1 MSERGIL
8 MGEKER
14 NRLKV
19 ISRVIEKDI
28 TQAEAAKTLVLST
41 RQIGRI
47 VKEVTAKGDIGVM
60 HKSLGRESNNKIP
73 EFEKDR
79 ILEIYQRKY
88 NGFGP
93 TFASEKLFERDGIKI
108 SVTTIWKWL
117 TTKGLLKKRKKQRVH
132 RKCRER
138 KEHFGEMV
146 QIDGSHHRWLGKDGR
161 EFVLMGFIDDATSKI
176 YGRFY
181 EYEGTVPILDSFK
194 RYVEQNGLPYSVY
207 VDRHST
213 YKAFSERSLSEFQK
227 VMESLGIIVIHA
239 RSPEAKGRV
248 ERLFETLQDRLV
260 KEMQL
265 RGISTMEEANEYLPE
280 YIEKHN
286 ERFSVTAKKEKDF
299 HTPVSADMKLERLFC
314 MKAEKRIMRDNTVYY
329 DKTYYQIK
337 SKITCSTVMVE
348 KTLKGE
354 IHITKGGEDL
364 RFERLPTKPE
374 RTRLIQK
381 PRLAARR
388 ATVPSLDHPW
398 KTGHLVL
405 SAGDERTKTRIQ
417 NLMN

>member
-1 MSERGIL
+1 MSERGIF

-14 NRLKV
+14 KRLKV
-19 ISRVIEKDI
+19 INRVIEKDI
-28 TQAEAAKTLVLST
+28 TQEEAGQTLKLST
-41 RQIGRI
+41 KQIGRI
-47 VKEVTAKGDIGVM
+47 VKEVREKGDIGVM
-60 HKSLGRESNNKIP
+60 HKSLGRESNNKIS
-73 EFEKDR
+73 EFKKDR

-138 KEHFGEMV
+138 KEHFGQMV

-161 EFVLMGFIDDATSKI
+161 EFVLMGFIDDATSNI

-181 EYEGTVPILDSFK
+181 EYEGTIPILDSFK
-194 RYVEQNGLPYSVY
+194 RYVLQNGLPYSVY

-213 YKAFSERSLSEFQK
+213 YKALSERSLSEFQK

-239 RSPEAKGRV
+239 RSPQAKGRV

-260 KEMQL
+260 KEMKL
-265 RGISTMEEANEYLPE
+265 RGITTMEEANEYLPE
-280 YIEKHN
+280 YIQKHN

-299 HTPVSADMKLERLFC
+299 HIPVSANMNLERLFC
-314 MKAEKRIMRDNTVYY
+314 MTAEKRIMKDNTVYY

-354 IHITKGGEDL
+354 IYITKGGEDL
-364 RFERLPTKPE
+364 RFERLLTKPE
-374 RTRLIQK
+374 KTRLIPK

-388 ATVPSLDHPW
+388 ATVPSLEHPW
-398 KTGHLVL
+398 KTGHLL
-405 SAGDERTKTRIQ
+405 FSTGDERTKTRIQ

>member
-1 MSERGIL
+1 MSERGIF

-14 NRLKV
+14 KRLKV
-19 ISRVIEKDI
+19 ISRVIARDI
-28 TQAEAAKTLVLST
+28 TQEEAAKTLELSE

-47 VKEVTAKGDIGVM
+47 VKEVKANGDIGIM

-93 TFASEKLFERDGIKI
+93 TFASEKLQERDGIKI
-108 SVTTIWKWL
+108 SVTTLWKWL

-138 KEHFGEMV
+138 KEHFGQML

-161 EFVLMGFIDDATSKI
+161 KFVLMGFIDDATSKI
-176 YGRFY
+176 YGHFY
-181 EYEGTVPILDSFK
+181 EYEGTIPILDSFK
-194 RYVEQNGLPYSVY
+194 KYVELNGLPHSVY

-213 YKAFSERSLSEFQK
+213 YKAFSERSLSEFEK

-239 RSPEAKGRV
+239 RSPQAKGRV

-265 RGISTMEEANEYLPE
+265 KGIRTMEEANEYLPE
-280 YIEKHN
+280 YIQKHN

-299 HTPVSADMKLERLFC
+299 HTPVSAEMNLERLFC
-314 MKAEKRIMRDNTVYY
+314 MKAEKRIMKDNTVYY

-354 IHITKGGEDL
+354 IYMTKGGEDL
-364 RFERLPTKPE
+364 RFERLLTKPE

-388 ATVPSLDHPW
+388 ATVPSTDHPW
-398 KTGHLVL
+398 KTGRLVL
-405 SAGDERTKTRIQ
+405 NPEDERTKTRIQ
-417 NLMN
+417 NLMK

>member
-14 NRLKV
+14 KRLKV

-28 TQAEAAKTLVLST
+28 TQEEAAKTLRISD
-41 RQIGRI
+41 RQIRRI
-47 VKEVTAKGDIGVM
+47 VKEVKAKGDIGVM

-73 EFEKDR
+73 EIEKDR
-79 ILEIYQRKY
+79 ILEIYQQKY

-93 TFASEKLFERDGIKI
+93 TFASEKLLERDGIKI
-108 SVTTIWKWL
+108 SVTTLWKWL
-117 TTKGLLKKRKKQRVH
+117 TTKCLLKKRKKQRVH
-132 RKCRER
+132 RKHRER
-138 KEHFGEMV
+138 KEHLGEMV

-181 EYEGTVPILDSFK
+181 EYEGTIPILDSFK
-194 RYVEQNGLPYSVY
+194 RYVELNGLPHSVY

-227 VMESLGIIVIHA
+227 VMESLGIIIIHA
-239 RSPEAKGRV
+239 RSAQAKGRI

-265 RGISTMEEANEYLPE
+265 KGITTMEEANEYLPE
-280 YIEKHN
+280 YIQKHN

-299 HTPVSADMKLERLFC
+299 HTPISADMNLERLFC
-314 MKAEKRIMRDNTVYY
+314 MKAEKRIMKDNTVYY

-348 KTLKGE
+348 KTLKGA
-354 IHITKGGEDL
+354 IYITKGGDDL
-364 RFERLPTKPE
+364 RFERLLTKPE

-405 SAGDERTKTRIQ
+405 DTGDERTKIRIQ

>member
-28 TQAEAAKTLVLST
+28 TQEEAAKTLVLST
-41 RQIGRI
+41 KQIGRI
-47 VKEVTAKGDIGVM
+47 VKEVKAKGDIGIM

-93 TFASEKLFERDGIKI
+93 TFASEKLLERDGIKI
-108 SVTTIWKWL
+108 SVTTLWKWL

-138 KEHFGEMV
+138 KEHFGQMV

-265 RGISTMEEANEYLPE
+265 RGITTMEEANEYLPE
-280 YIEKHN
+280 YIQKHN

-314 MKAEKRIMRDNTVYY
+314 MTAKKRIMKDNTVYY
-329 DKTYYQIK
+329 DKTYNAYK
-337 SKITCSTVMVE
+337 VKTSTGVALCLE
-348 KTLKGE
+348 HASSNLSNNWFCQK
-354 IHITKGGEDL
+354 
-364 RFERLPTKPE
+364 RRL
-374 RTRLIQK
+374 
-381 PRLAARR
+381 
-388 ATVPSLDHPW
+388 
-398 KTGHLVL
+398 
-405 SAGDERTKTRIQ
+405 
-417 NLMN
+417 NL

>member
-1 MSERGIL
+1 MSERGIF

-14 NRLKV
+14 KRLKV
-19 ISRVIEKDI
+19 ISRVIARDI
-28 TQAEAAKTLVLST
+28 TQEEAAKTLELSE

-47 VKEVTAKGDIGVM
+47 VKEVKANGDIGIM

-73 EFEKDR
+73 EFERDR

-93 TFASEKLFERDGIKI
+93 TFASEKLQERDGIKI
-108 SVTTIWKWL
+108 SVTTLWKWL

-138 KEHFGEMV
+138 KEHFGQML

-161 EFVLMGFIDDATSKI
+161 KFVLMGFIDDATSKI
-176 YGRFY
+176 YGHFY
-181 EYEGTVPILDSFK
+181 EYEGTIPILDSFK
-194 RYVEQNGLPYSVY
+194 KYVELNGLPHSVY

-213 YKAFSERSLSEFQK
+213 YKAFSERSLSEFEK

-239 RSPEAKGRV
+239 RSPQAKGRV

-265 RGISTMEEANEYLPE
+265 KGIRTMEEANEYLPE
-280 YIEKHN
+280 YIQKHN

-299 HTPVSADMKLERLFC
+299 HTPVSAEMNLERLFC
-314 MKAEKRIMRDNTVYY
+314 MKAEKRIMKDNTVYY

-354 IHITKGGEDL
+354 IYMTKGGEDL
-364 RFERLPTKPE
+364 RFERLLTKPE

-388 ATVPSLDHPW
+388 ATVPSTDHPW
-398 KTGHLVL
+398 KTGRLVL
-405 SAGDERTKTRIQ
+405 NPEDERTKTRIQ
-417 NLMN
+417 NLMK

>member
-1 MSERGIL
+1 

-14 NRLKV
+14 KRLKV
-19 ISRVIEKDI
+19 ISRVIARDI
-28 TQAEAAKTLVLST
+28 TQEEAAKTLELSE

-47 VKEVTAKGDIGVM
+47 VKEVKANGDIGIM

-73 EFEKDR
+73 EFERDR

-93 TFASEKLFERDGIKI
+93 TFASEKLQERDGIKI
-108 SVTTIWKWL
+108 SVTTLWKWL

-138 KEHFGEMV
+138 KEHFGQML

-161 EFVLMGFIDDATSKI
+161 KFVLMGFIDDATSKI
-176 YGRFY
+176 YGHFY
-181 EYEGTVPILDSFK
+181 EYEGTIPILDSFK
-194 RYVEQNGLPYSVY
+194 KYVELNGLPHSVY

-213 YKAFSERSLSEFQK
+213 YKAFSERSLSEFEK

-239 RSPEAKGRV
+239 RSPQAKGRV

-265 RGISTMEEANEYLPE
+265 KGIRTMEEANEYLPE
-280 YIEKHN
+280 YIQKHN

-299 HTPVSADMKLERLFC
+299 HTPVSAEMNLERLFC
-314 MKAEKRIMRDNTVYY
+314 MKAEKRIMKDNTVYY

-354 IHITKGGEDL
+354 IYMTKGGEDL
-364 RFERLPTKPE
+364 RFERLLTKPE

-388 ATVPSLDHPW
+388 ATVPSTDHPW
-398 KTGHLVL
+398 KTGRLVL
-405 SAGDERTKTRIQ
+405 NPEDERTKTRIQ
-417 NLMN
+417 NLMK